1 MDDSDDAEVVNV
13 TLTVQ
18 QIWEIVSS
26 LDYIRDE
33 WGPTLPPDPLTER
46 LRSIAEENDPETS

>member
-1 MDDSDDAEVVNV
+1 MSEQLDPSVAVVKV

-26 LDYIRDE
+26 LDYVRDE
-33 WGPTLPPDPLTER
+33 WGPTLPPDPLAEY
-46 LRSIAEENDPETS
+46 LRSLTGDA